1 MYAKMQNKT
10 MEFTVALLQIAPLGN
25 NQSGNL
31 AKGLHYC
38 REAKARDA
46 DLAVFPELWNI
57 GFNPSPTDSGGRQ
70 VWMNSAI
77 DQRSA
82 FFQSFAAL
90 ARELDLNI
98 AITYL
103 EAHQPMPRNTVSV
116 ISRRGEV
123 LLNYSK
129 VFICDFG
136 KDELLKSNPNSHDV
150 GCDVNCSPGEVFNVC
165 TVVGAQ
171 GAVKIGA
178 MICGD
183 REFPEAA
190 GQLMLTGAELIMVPN
205 ACTWD
210 EIRTAGLKSR
220 AFENLVGIAMVNY
233 PEPVNNGN
241 SQAYTCAAW
250 RNGKSIDTLIAKA
263 GEREEILL
271 ATFDMDEIREFRS
284 AESWRMDYRR
294 ARAAKFTR
302 YGK

>member
-1 MYAKMQNKT
+1 MQNET
-10 MEFTVALLQIAPLGN
+10 MEFTVALLQIAPFGN
-25 NQSGNL
+25 NQSENL

-38 REAKARDA
+38 REAKARGA

-70 VWMNSAI
+70 LWMNSAI
-77 DQRSA
+77 DQWSA
-82 FFQSFAAL
+82 FFQSFVAL

-103 EAHQPMPRNTVSV
+103 EAHRPMPRNTVSV

-136 KDELLKSNPNSHDV
+136 KGELLKSNPNSHDI
-150 GCDVNCSPGEVFNVC
+150 GCDVNCCPGEVFDVC

-171 GAVKIGA
+171 GTVKIGA
-178 MICGD
+178 MICAD

-205 ACTWD
+205 ACIWD
-210 EIRTAGLKSR
+210 EIRTAGLKTR

-250 RNGKSIDTLIAKA
+250 RNAKSIDTLIAKA

-294 ARAAKFTR
+294 ARAAKSTR
-302 YGK
+302 CGK